1 MEVVMHRFVLAEF
14 NTHRVFSRNSA
25 SSRAIPI
32 TKQIKQIRD
41 NLAYP
46 VEWGSNQRGMQAG
59 PVLDE
64 IRETSARSVWKA
76 ASEVA
81 ISAAEAFIGFEVH
94 KQVANRLLEPF
105 LWHTAIVSSTEWD
118 NFFTQ
123 RCGPLAQPEIRVV
136 AEAMQDA
143 LNASTPTTVKH
154 NKWHTPYIQPDEQ
167 PMLSIQSRIKIS
179 AARCAR
185 VSYLTHD
192 KRRDFDADLDLY
204 KKLVS
209 AQPPHASPLE
219 HIATPHEGITVGNF
233 EGWDQWRHK
242 VLNNGSRNLLI
253 KNK

>member
-1 MEVVMHRFVLAEF
+1 MEVVMNRFVLAEF

-32 TKQIKQIRD
+32 TKQIEQIQN

-46 VEWGSNQRGMQAG
+46 AEWGTKQRGMQAG
-59 PVLDE
+59 PVLDDL
-64 IRETSARSVWKA
+64 RESSSRSVWKA

-81 ISAAEAFIGFEVH
+81 ISAAQALANFEVH

-123 RCGPLAQPEIRVV
+123 RCSPLAQPEIRVV
-136 AEAMQDA
+136 AEAMLVA
-143 LNASTPTTVKH
+143 LNASTPAPIDYDQ
-154 NKWHTPYIQPDEQ
+154 WHTPYIQPKEFRQ
-167 PMLSIQSRIKIS
+167 LTKQNRIKVS
-179 AARCAR
+179 VARCAR

-192 KRRDFDADLDLY
+192 KHRDFEADFDLY

-219 HIATPHEGITVGNF
+219 HVATPSNGVTDGNF
-233 EGWDQWRHK
+233 EGWKQWRHE
-242 VLNNGSRNLLI
+242 V
-253 KNK
+253 